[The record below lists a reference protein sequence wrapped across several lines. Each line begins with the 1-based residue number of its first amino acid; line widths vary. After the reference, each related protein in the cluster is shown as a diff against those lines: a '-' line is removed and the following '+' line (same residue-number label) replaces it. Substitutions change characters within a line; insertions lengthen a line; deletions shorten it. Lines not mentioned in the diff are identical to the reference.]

1 MLVDEKIEDLE
12 DPSDSVNSV
21 GISITPTLSAIR
33 KSITPTPADSKN
45 TGKT

>member
-21 GISITPTLSAIR
+21 GISITPKLSAIR
-33 KSITPTPADSKN
+33 KSIKPKPTDSKS
-45 TGKT
+45 TGNI